1 MCDAT
6 FGRMTLVPSW
16 EGRGKLFPWPNDVAP
31 LFDEVAAL
39 AISADVEFIL
49 NNTGMEYVVLG

>member
-16 EGRGKLFPWPNDVAP
+16 EGRGKLFTWPNAVP

-39 AISADVEFIL
+39 AVLADVAFIF
-49 NNTGMEYVVLG
+49 NDTGMEYVVVG

>member
-16 EGRGKLFPWPNDVAP
+16 EGRGKLFTWPNDAVP

-39 AISADVEFIL
+39 AVLADAAFIF
-49 NNTGMEYVVLG
+49 NDTGMEYVVVG